1 MHRFTTLLIS
11 ILILNSVSLAQDTN
25 ISGSVVDATTK
36 LPIVGCQIISGS
48 MGTITDDSG
57 NYSISGSLDNQVIFQ
72 HIAYDRVSLNTA
84 EVPETIELIPNL
96 LRGETVSVYGA
107 LRTQSLLESE
117 GGISVI
123 SKREISRSSEPHFQT
138 LINHIP
144 NLNWAGGSSRPRYF
158 QIRGIGERSQFAG
171 DGPPNYSVGFSIDDL
186 DLSGIGMSGL
196 TFDVNRVELFRGPQ
210 SSIYGPNALAG
221 FIVLRSNDPG
231 QYQDGYVTVSAG
243 NANTL
248 NIGTAL
254 NLLSGSNLKAR
265 LAAYRG
271 YNNGFMYNQYLDDH
285 TTNERTETMGRLKL
299 IWSIRP
305 KLEIKATLLTVNLD
319 NGYDTWS
326 PDNSAFTTYS
336 DKPGKDSQTL
346 NAAVLKAEYALAS
359 QTDLYSITSLSRAD
373 MEYSY
378 DSDWGNDEFWAN
390 DPYSFDPAVEGW
402 SYDFF
407 DKVARVRN
415 TRTQEL
421 RLVHANKN
429 ESIHVIAGAYY
440 KDLNEQDDAEGY
452 LFGGDE
458 SELES
463 EFHLRNRSAYAQI
476 DFSPIDKITLTS
488 NLRIGNRD
496 TDYEDNK
503 TTAFSLNDQLN
514 GGKIAILYKIDFRKT
529 AFINA
534 ARGFKAGGINQHPRI
549 LDINRPFSPEYVN
562 NYEIGFRGVSNRG
575 MLSLLA
581 FYTQRMDQQV
591 SLSSQQD
598 PMDPNSFTY
607 YIGNASEGYVYG
619 IELEFR
625 RDIFSRL
632 HLSGTLGLLES
643 KTQEYSFEVA
653 PDQFVTLGDRAFA
666 HAPRYSFR
674 IGIDYNI
681 TPHVSL
687 RSSIA
692 GKDKFYFSESHDQVS
707 EPYNL
712 VNSGITYAFSIS
724 IEVSFWVD
732 NLLDTQHAVRGF
744 YFGLEPPNY
753 SEKLY
758 MSYGDPRHFG
768 LTLKYKFGL

>member
-1 MHRFTTLLIS
+1 MYRFTTLLTS
-11 ILILNSVSLAQDTN
+11 ILILISVSTAQDTH
-25 ISGSVVDATTK
+25 ISGKVVDTSTN
-36 LPIVGCQIISGS
+36 LPIVGCEIISGS
-48 MGTITDDSG
+48 IGTITDYSG
-57 NYSISGSLDNQVIFQ
+57 NYSISGDLDSKIIFQ
-72 HIAYDRVSLNTA
+72 HIAYGRMSLNTT
-84 EVPETIELIPNL
+84 EVPDTVRLVPNL
-96 LRGETVSVYGA
+96 LRGETVSVYGS

-117 GGISVI
+117 GGISII
-123 SKREISRSSEPHFQT
+123 SERDINQSSEPHFQA
-138 LINHIP
+138 LINNIP
-144 NLNWAGGSSRPRYF
+144 NLNWAGGSSRPRFF

-231 QYQDGYVTVSAG
+231 QHQDGYVTVSAG
-243 NANTL
+243 NASTL
-248 NIGTAL
+248 NIGTAF
-254 NLLSGSNLKAR
+254 NLLSRPNLKAR
-265 LAAYRG
+265 MAAFRG
-271 YNNGFMYNQYLDDH
+271 YNNGFVYNEYLDDH
-285 TTNERTETMGRLKL
+285 STNERMETMGRLKL
-299 IWSIRP
+299 AWSVLP
-305 KLEIKATLLTVNLD
+305 ELEIKTTLLSVKLD

-326 PDNSAFTTYS
+326 PNNSGFTTYS

-346 NAAVLKAEYALAS
+346 NAGVLRAEYGLTPR
-359 QTDLYSITSLSRAD
+359 TDIYSISSLSNAD
-373 MEYSY
+373 MVYSY
-378 DSDWGNDEFWAN
+378 DSDWGNDGFWAN

-402 SYDFF
+402 RYDFF
-407 DKVARVRN
+407 DEVARVRN

-421 RLVHANKN
+421 RVVHASKN
-429 ESIHVIAGAYY
+429 ESIHLIAGAYS
-440 KDLNEQDDAEGY
+440 KDLTEKDDAEGY

-463 EFHLRNRSAYAQI
+463 KYHLSNQSVYAQI
-476 DFSPIDKITLTS
+476 DYSPIEKITLTT
-488 NLRIGNRD
+488 NFRIGNRD

-503 TTAFSLNDQLN
+503 TTSFSMSDQLN
-514 GGKIAILYKIDFRKT
+514 GGKVAILYKIDSRKT
-529 AFINA
+529 TFMNA

-562 NYEIGFRGVSNRG
+562 NYEIGYRGVSDRG
-575 MLSLLA
+575 MISLLA

-598 PMDPNSFTY
+598 AMDPNSFTY
-607 YIGNASEGYVYG
+607 YIGNASKGYVYG

-625 RDIFSRL
+625 RQIFTSL
-632 HLSGTLGLLES
+632 HLSGTLGLMES
-643 KTQEYSFEVA
+643 KTEQYSFEVA

-674 IGIDYNI
+674 LGIDYSFAPNI
-681 TPHVSL
+681 SL
-687 RSSIA
+687 RASIA

-707 EPYNL
+707 EDYNL
-712 VNSGITYAFSIS
+712 VNSGITYVFSNS
-724 IEVSFWVD
+724 IEVSLWVD
-732 NLLDTQHAVRGF
+732 NLLDTQYAVRGF